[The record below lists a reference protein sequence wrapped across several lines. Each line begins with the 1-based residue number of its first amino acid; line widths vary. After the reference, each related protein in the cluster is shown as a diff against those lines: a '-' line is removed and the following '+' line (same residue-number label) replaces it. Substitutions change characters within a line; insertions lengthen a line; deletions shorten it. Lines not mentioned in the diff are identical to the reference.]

1 MNRDIEII
9 IEQMHTA
16 YPSVQVEQL
25 KVKFPGADDDGIW
38 FFTHPACPFEVQ
50 LESSTGMFPFLV
62 ENNENDVRV
71 NVHTINEA
79 LAVLTQ
85 QLRL

>member
-1 MNRDIEII
+1 MKKDIEIV
-9 IEQMHTA
+9 IEQMRAA

-50 LESSTGMFPFLV
+50 LESSIGMFPFLIEGA
-62 ENNENDVRV
+62 ENGVRV
-71 NVHTINEA
+71 YVHSSNEA